1 MKANNKVE
9 TDEEDEEE
17 NMSPLEDV
25 EVVCV
30 GYPVKGETVAVRRAL
45 KMHIKVDDSE
55 GQRKN
60 IFHTRCHGQNKVCS
74 LIIDGGSYINVAN
87 SELVEK
93 LNLYTTKH
101 PIPYKVQWL
110 NYSGEVKV
118 NKQVLIIFY

>member
-25 EVVCV
+25 DVVCV

-60 IFHTRCHGQNKVCS
+60 IFHTRCHDQNKVYENA
-74 LIIDGGSYINVAN
+74 IIK
-87 SELVEK
+87 VEK